1 MIYACLSIQP
11 LHNFIGNYTAC
22 ISQFFVMNRAKQC
35 KCQAIFGDPFMDW
48 LLIIRIC
55 KLVGHLIQLSF
66 FVLSY
71 FVLHA
76 NCFDLLSFCYSS
88 WSAILPQL
96 FGCSWLSSQRLQCR
110 CQHPWSTQD
119 MVDDGRVGGR
129 RVVEWSPRG
138 EAGTVTAVDVADMV
152 GTLYRQHFITMD
164 GGLLFLCSCIYVHSS
179 RWHVVCCHIN
189 EQTWQFICSCTTS
202 LAFFEQSFYCSSFV
216 LPLFLHYCFLSY
228 VGSDMLKKW
237 SGLTSGSVC
246 QSSQGFFRLEK
257 RDFLSC
263 GKKSVCSVWNFVC
276 FPKIVRLQVILIP
289 LIPTC
294 ITSNDW

>member
-216 LPLFLHYCFLSY
+216 FALLLPQLRRQWYVKEVIRPHLRQRVPEFPGVLPTRKKNFFELWKEIGVEFCLLSKN
-228 VGSDMLKKW
+228 SAAARK
-237 SGLTSGSVC
+237 T
-246 QSSQGFFRLEK
+246 
-257 RDFLSC
+257 
-263 GKKSVCSVWNFVC
+263 N
-276 FPKIVRLQVILIP
+276 LQPAV
-289 LIPTC
+289 
-294 ITSNDW
+294 N